1 VRRGGTVRRSV
12 GLGVK
17 KVTGVYNKNGT
28 TRAQAN
34 GKEGK
39 RGNTVKGTRKAANMM
54 KRKYTD
60 NIVSRKKPAST
71 QCQLGN

>member
-1 VRRGGTVRRSV
+1 
-12 GLGVK
+12 
-17 KVTGVYNKNGT
+17 
-28 TRAQAN
+28 
-34 GKEGK
+34 
-39 RGNTVKGTRKAANMM
+39 MM